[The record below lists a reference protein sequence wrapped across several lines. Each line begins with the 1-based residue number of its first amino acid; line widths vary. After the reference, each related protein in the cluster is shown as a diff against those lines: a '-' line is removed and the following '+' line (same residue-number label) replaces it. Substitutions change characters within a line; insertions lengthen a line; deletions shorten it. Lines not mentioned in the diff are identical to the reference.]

1 MNIAFSKKYKYGI
14 IFPPKSGC
22 CWIRKIFF
30 DLHKDELDLKPN
42 QNFHSLK
49 HDFPVPKNHID
60 SHPFLMLGRNP
71 YTRAVSMYTNKIIS
85 PTRTAIISGM
95 SRNIKYTFREF
106 LHLVQMHRIISP
118 SKLNDHFRLQIND
131 RSLVPKEN
139 ITIAKLENCYD
150 DVSNFYKL
158 LGNETLYSSILN
170 LIESSKSKRVPNK
183 TWRVNFQQFVG
194 DFNFALDSKRF
205 PDYEYFYNKD
215 IKDLVF
221 SIYKQDFNFLDYP
234 RHSIKCCV

>member
-1 MNIAFSKKYKYGI
+1 
-14 IFPPKSGC
+14 
-22 CWIRKIFF
+22 
-30 DLHKDELDLKPN
+30 
-42 QNFHSLK
+42 
-49 HDFPVPKNHID
+49 
-60 SHPFLMLGRNP
+60 
-71 YTRAVSMYTNKIIS
+71 
-85 PTRTAIISGM
+85 
-95 SRNIKYTFREF
+95 
-106 LHLVQMHRIISP
+106 MHRIISP

-158 LGNETLYSSILN
+158 LGNKTLYSSALN
-170 LIESSKSKRVPNK
+170 LIESSKSKRAPNK
-183 TWRVNFQQFVG
+183 TARVNFQQFVG
-194 DFNFALDSKRF
+194 DFNFALDSRRF
-205 PDYEYFYNKD
+205 PDYGYFYNKD